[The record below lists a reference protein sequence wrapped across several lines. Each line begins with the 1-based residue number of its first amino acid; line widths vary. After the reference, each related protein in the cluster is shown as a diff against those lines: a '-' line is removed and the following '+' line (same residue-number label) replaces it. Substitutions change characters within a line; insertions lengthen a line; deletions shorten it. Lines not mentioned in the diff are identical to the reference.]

1 MSDAKT
7 PQTAQEASA
16 RDGADGSP
24 ANAGSSEPYRVLAR
38 KYRPRDFSEL
48 VGQDALVRTLTN
60 AFALDRIAHAFILT
74 GVRGIGKTTAARIIA
89 RALNC
94 VGPDGTGGPT
104 PDPCGVCDSC
114 IAIGEDRS
122 MDVIETDA
130 ASRTGVDDVRELI
143 ESVRY
148 RPVASRYKV
157 YIVDEVHMLSR
168 NAFNALLKTL
178 EEPPEHVKFVFAT
191 TEIRKVPVTVLSRCQ
206 RFDLRRLDAETLTGH
221 LDMVAGKE
229 KAKVSPEAMALIV
242 RAADGSVRDGL
253 SLLDQALALG
263 SGEVSE
269 EQVRDMLGLA
279 DRARILDLFD
289 LLMKG
294 EIAGA
299 LTLTAELYRAG
310 ADPGV
315 VAQDLLDI
323 THWLTRLKIVP
334 EAAEGLAV
342 SEAERGRAGEM
353 AKALSMPSLSRTWQI
368 LLKGLGEVQGSRAPL
383 TALEMVL
390 VRLAY
395 ASELPAPADIVKALE
410 SGSEPAPKPAS
421 EPRPAANAPA
431 VKAQAESVE
440 EEAPPP
446 IRAAAGGEAVAAP
459 AYAAPVEEPVAIVEP
474 DQVALPEQPA
484 GETSLADPGS
494 FEPNSVEPK
503 SFEEVVALFKAKRE
517 SILYAD
523 LVSHVHLVGF
533 APGRIEFR
541 PSAGAPDTLANRVG
555 SLLGEWTGKRWVV
568 SISKE
573 GGAPTLAE
581 QAAAAEAARLEKAAS
596 HPSVRAV
603 LDTFPG
609 AEIETVREPTA
620 EPGNGENEE

>member
-7 PQTAQEASA
+7 SQTAQETPA
-16 RDGADGSP
+16 RNGKDHSP
-24 ANAGSSEPYRVLAR
+24 YQVLAR
-38 KYRPRDFSEL
+38 KYRPKNFSEL

-104 PDPCGVCDSC
+104 PDPCGECESC

-130 ASRTGVDDVRELI
+130 ASRTGVDDIRELI

-148 RPVASRYKV
+148 RPVTSRYKV
-157 YIVDEVHMLSR
+157 YIIDEVHMLSR

-206 RFDLRRLDAETLTGH
+206 RFDLRRLDTETLTGH
-221 LDMVAGKE
+221 LGMVAGKE
-229 KAKVSPEAMALIV
+229 NAKIAPEAMALIV

-253 SLLDQALALG
+253 SLLDQALAHG
-263 SGEVSE
+263 SGERGGEVRE
-269 EQVRDMLGLA
+269 EEVREMLGLA

-289 LLMKG
+289 LMMKG
-294 EIAGA
+294 EIAPA

-310 ADPGV
+310 ADPAV
-315 VAQDLLDI
+315 IAQDLLDI

-334 EAAEGLAV
+334 DAAEGLAV

-353 AKALSMPSLSRTWQI
+353 ARTLAMPSLSRTWQI
-368 LLKGLGEVQGSRAPL
+368 LLKGLAEVQGSRAPL

-395 ASELPAPADIVKALE
+395 AAELPLPAEIVEALE
-410 SGSEPAPKPAS
+410 SAPAPAPKPAS
-421 EPRPAANAPA
+421 APAPAAP
-431 VKAQAESVE
+431 QAEPE
-440 EEAPPP
+440 GTGGDERAGGDDAPPP
-446 IRAAAGGEAVAAP
+446 IRAVAGGDAASP
-459 AYAAPVEEPVAIVEP
+459 APGPVAQPEP
-474 DQVALPEQPA
+474 PVSEAPPA
-484 GETSLADPGS
+484 D
-494 FEPNSVEPK
+494 PK
-503 SFEEVVALFKAKRE
+503 SFEEVVALFKAKRR

-523 LVSHVHLVGF
+523 LVRHVHLVGF

-541 PSAGAPDTLANRVG
+541 PGDGAPETLASSIG
-555 SLLGEWTGKRWVV
+555 TLLGEWTGKRWVV

-573 GGAPTLAE
+573 DGAPSLAE
-581 QAAAAEAARLEKAAS
+581 QAAAADQARLSKAAS
-596 HPSVRAV
+596 HPRVSAV
-603 LDTFPG
+603 LETFPG
-609 AEIETVREPTA
+609 AEIETVRELA
-620 EPGNGENEE
+620 DDPGSGDDQK

>member
-7 PQTAQEASA
+7 PQTAQETPT
-16 RDGADGSP
+16 RDGEDGSSASPGP
-24 ANAGSSEPYRVLAR
+24 AKAGSSEPYQVLAR
-38 KYRPRDFSEL
+38 KYRPKNFSEL

-74 GVRGIGKTTAARIIA
+74 GVRGVGKTTAARIIA

-94 VGPDGTGGPT
+94 VGPDGKGGPT
-104 PDPCGVCDSC
+104 PQPCGECESC

-130 ASRTGVDDVRELI
+130 ASRTGVDDIRELI

-148 RPVASRYKV
+148 RPVTSRYKV
-157 YIVDEVHMLSR
+157 YIIDEVHMLSR

-206 RFDLRRLDAETLTGH
+206 RFDLRRLDTQTLTGH
-221 LDMVAGKE
+221 LDMIAGKE
-229 KAKVSPEAMALIV
+229 NAKIAPEAMALIV

-263 SGEVSE
+263 GGNEGGSSVAE

-289 LLMKG
+289 LVMKG
-294 EIAGA
+294 EIAPA

-310 ADPGV
+310 ADPV
-315 VAQDLLDI
+315 VIAQDLLDI

-353 AKALSMPSLSRTWQI
+353 ARTLAMPSLSRTWHI

-395 ASELPAPADIVKALE
+395 AGELPLPAEILKTLE
-410 SGSEPAPKPAS
+410 T
-421 EPRPAANAPA
+421 ANAPA
-431 VKAQAESVE
+431 PKSGSAQAAPQTKGGDERAGDD
-440 EEAPPP
+440 APPP
-446 IRAAAGGEAVAAP
+446 IRAAAGGEAAAP
-459 AYAAPVEEPVAIVEP
+459 AYAVEAAPAPESVPLSEPGPAVQSEP
-474 DQVALPEQPA
+474 PA
-484 GETSLADPGS
+484 SEATLADPAS
-494 FEPNSVEPK
+494 FD
-503 SFEEVVALFKAKRE
+503 EVVALFKAKRE
-517 SILYAD
+517 TILYSE
-523 LVSHVHLVGF
+523 LIQYVHLVGF
-533 APGRIEFR
+533 GPGRIEFR
-541 PSAGAPDTLANRVG
+541 PGDGAPETLANNIG
-555 SLLGEWTGKRWVV
+555 TLLGEWTGKRWVV

-573 GGAPTLAE
+573 AGAPSLAE
-581 QAAAAEAARLEKAAS
+581 QAAAADRARLDKAAN
-596 HPSVRAV
+596 HPRVSAV
-603 LDTFPG
+603 LETFPG
-609 AEIETVREPTA
+609 SEIETVRDLA
-620 EPGNGENEE
+620 DDPGTGDKQK

>member
-7 PQTAQEASA
+7 PQTAQATLP
-16 RDGADGSP
+16 RDGTDKSA
-24 ANAGSSEPYRVLAR
+24 SSEPYQVLAR
-38 KYRPRDFSEL
+38 KYRPRNFSEL

-60 AFALDRIAHAFILT
+60 AFALERIAHAFILT

-94 VGPDGTGGPT
+94 VGPDGAGGPT
-104 PDPCGVCDSC
+104 PQPCGECESC

-130 ASRTGVDDVRELI
+130 ASRTGVDDIRELI

-157 YIVDEVHMLSR
+157 YIIDEVHMLSR

-206 RFDLRRLDAETLTGH
+206 RFDLRRLDPPTLTGH
-221 LDMVAGKE
+221 LEMVAGKE
-229 KAKVSPEAMALIV
+229 NAAVAPEAMALIV

-263 SGEVSE
+263 GGKEGGGGVEE

-294 EIAGA
+294 EIGPA
-299 LTLTAELYRAG
+299 LSLTAELYRAG
-310 ADPGV
+310 ADPAV
-315 VAQDLLDI
+315 MAQDLLDI

-334 EAAEGLAV
+334 GAAEGLAV

-353 AKALSMPSLSRTWQI
+353 AKTLAMPSLSRTWQI
-368 LLKGLGEVQGSRAPL
+368 LLKGLGEVQASRGPL

-395 ASELPAPADIVKALE
+395 ASELPLPADIVKTLE
-410 SGSEPAPKPAS
+410 AGSAPAPKAVSAPA
-421 EPRPAANAPA
+421 PAAP
-431 VKAQAESVE
+431 QAEPQAKGGE
-440 EEAPPP
+440 ERAAQDDAPPP
-446 IRAAAGGEAVAAP
+446 IRAAAAGDAAGPAPEPLGQPEPPASPGPPTNEA
-459 AYAAPVEEPVAIVEP
+459 
-474 DQVALPEQPA
+474 
-484 GETSLADPGS
+484 SLADPGS
-494 FEPNSVEPK
+494 FD
-503 SFEEVVALFKAKRE
+503 EVVALFKAKRE
-517 SILYAD
+517 TVLYGE
-523 LVSHVHLVGF
+523 LVQYVHLVGF
-533 APGRIEFR
+533 GPGRIEFR
-541 PSAGAPDTLANRVG
+541 PANGAPETLASNIGTR
-555 SLLGEWTGKRWVV
+555 LGEWTGKRWVV
-568 SISKE
+568 SISKQD
-573 GGAPTLAE
+573 GAPSLAQ
-581 QAAAAEAARLEKAAS
+581 QAAAREAARLSKATS
-596 HPSVRAV
+596 HPRVSAV
-603 LDTFPG
+603 LETFPG
-609 AEIETVREPTA
+609 AEIETVRELSGK
-620 EPGNGENEE
+620 PGTGESQE

>member
-7 PQTAQEASA
+7 PEPAQEPPP
-16 RDGADGSP
+16 RDGEGNSD
-24 ANAGSSEPYRVLAR
+24 SSEPYQVLAR
-38 KYRPRDFSEL
+38 KYRPKDFSEL

-94 VGPDGTGGPT
+94 IGLDGKGGPT
-104 PDPCGVCDSC
+104 PEPCGVCESC

-130 ASRTGVDDVRELI
+130 ASRTGVDDIRELI

-157 YIVDEVHMLSR
+157 YIIDEVHMLSR

-178 EEPPEHVKFVFAT
+178 EEPPEHVKFVVAT

-206 RFDLRRLDAETLTGH
+206 RFDLRRLDAPTLTGH
-221 LDMVAGKE
+221 LGMVAGKE
-229 KAKVSPEAMALIV
+229 NAKIAPEAMALIV

-263 SGEVSE
+263 GGEVTE

-294 EIAGA
+294 EIAPA

-310 ADPGV
+310 ADPAV
-315 VAQDLLDI
+315 IAQDLLDI

-334 EAAEGLAV
+334 GAAEGLAV

-353 AKALSMPSLSRTWQI
+353 AKTLAMPSLSRTWQI

-395 ASELPAPADIVKALE
+395 ASELPLPAEIVKALE
-410 SGSEPAPKPAS
+410 AGDRPPPKPVS
-421 EPRPAANAPA
+421 TPTPALPATAVSAP
-431 VKAQAESVE
+431 VE
-440 EEAPPP
+440 DAPPP
-446 IRAAAGGEAVAAP
+446 PVRAAAGGEAAP
-459 AYAAPVEEPVAIVEP
+459 AYAAPAEDPTPLGEPKM
-474 DQVALPEQPA
+474 PA
-484 GETSLADPGS
+484 SEASLANPGS
-494 FEPNSVEPK
+494 FD
-503 SFEEVVALFKAKRE
+503 EVVALFKARRE
-517 SILYAD
+517 SILYAN
-523 LVSHVHLVGF
+523 LVRHVHLVGF

-541 PSAGAPDTLANRVG
+541 PADGAPETLASNIG
-555 SLLGEWTGKRWVV
+555 TLLGEWTGKRWVV

-573 GGAPTLAE
+573 EGAPTLAD
-581 QAAAAEAARLEKAAS
+581 QAAAAERARLAKAAG
-596 HPSVRAV
+596 HPRVGAV
-603 LDTFPG
+603 LETFPG
-609 AEIETVREPTA
+609 AEIETVRELNDD
-620 EPGNGENEE
+620 PGTGDKQQ

>member
-7 PQTAQEASA
+7 PQTAQQAPP

-24 ANAGSSEPYRVLAR
+24 ASAGSSEPYRVLAR
-38 KYRPRDFSEL
+38 KYRPKNFSEL
-48 VGQDALVRTLTN
+48 VGQNALVRTLTN
-60 AFALDRIAHAFILT
+60 AFALERIAHAFILT

-94 VGPDGTGGPT
+94 VGPDGKGGPT
-104 PDPCGVCDSC
+104 PEPCGKCESC
-114 IAIGEDRS
+114 LAIGEDRS
-122 MDVIETDA
+122 MDVIEIDA
-130 ASRTGVDDVRELI
+130 ASRSKVEEMRELI
-143 ESVRY
+143 DGVRY
-148 RPVASRYKV
+148 RPVTSRYKV
-157 YIVDEVHMLSR
+157 YIIDEVHMLSGH
-168 NAFNALLKTL
+168 AFNALLKTL

-206 RFDLRRLDAETLTGH
+206 RFDLRRLDPQTLTGH
-221 LDMVAGKE
+221 LEMVAGNE
-229 KAKVSPEAMALIV
+229 NAAVAREAMALIV

-263 SGEVSE
+263 GGEVAE

-294 EIAGA
+294 EIAPA

-310 ADPGV
+310 ADPAV
-315 VAQDLLDI
+315 IAQDLLDI

-342 SEAERGRAGEM
+342 SEAERGRAGAM
-353 AKALSMPSLSRTWQI
+353 AEALAVPALSRTWQI

-395 ASELPAPADIVKALE
+395 ASELPLPAEIVEALE
-410 SGSEPAPKPAS
+410 TGNATAPKPAS
-421 EPRPAANAPA
+421 APA
-431 VKAQAESVE
+431 PAPEAKGGDERAGEDD
-440 EEAPPP
+440 APPP
-446 IRAAAGGEAVAAP
+446 MRAVAGGDAGAP
-459 AYAAPVEEPVAIVEP
+459 APEPVPLGEP
-474 DQVALPEQPA
+474 EPTVRPEPPA
-484 GETSLADPGS
+484 SEATLADPGS
-494 FEPNSVEPK
+494 FDPK
-503 SFEEVVALFKAKRE
+503 SFYEVVALFKAKRE

-523 LVSHVHLVGF
+523 LVRHVHLVGF

-541 PSAGAPDTLANRVG
+541 PGAGAPEMLANRIG
-555 SLLGEWTGKRWVV
+555 TLLGEWTGKRWVV

-573 GGAPTLAE
+573 EGAPSLAE
-581 QAAAAEAARLEKAAS
+581 QAAAAEAARLSKAAS
-596 HPSVRAV
+596 HPRVSAV
-603 LDTFPG
+603 LKTFPG
-609 AEIETVREPTA
+609 AEIETVRELAGGPA
-620 EPGNGENEE
+620 SEPGTGDSQE